1 MAGIAVQILRF
12 TMLSRQSLGLSEPV
26 DSISV
31 ASKSASIST
40 KSGTRRRDSER
51 VEIARRNLTVE

>member
-31 ASKSASIST
+31 ASKLVSIST
-40 KSGTRRRDSER
+40 KSGTRRRESER

>member
-31 ASKSASIST
+31 ASKSVSIST